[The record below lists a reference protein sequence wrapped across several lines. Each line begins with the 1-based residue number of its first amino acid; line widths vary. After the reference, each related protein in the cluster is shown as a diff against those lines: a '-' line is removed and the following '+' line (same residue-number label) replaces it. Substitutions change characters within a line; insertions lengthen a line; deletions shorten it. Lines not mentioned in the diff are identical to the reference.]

1 MHVPKANR
9 RSFVKRVVGVK
20 SLHSQLAGLYPSE
33 VLGPVV
39 LNRDASRLLLEPTRA
54 AAVEEMAHPAAGGH
68 GGVLA
73 LCPGILHWMNM
84 ARMGYGEL
92 R

>member
-1 MHVPKANR
+1 
-9 RSFVKRVVGVK
+9 
-20 SLHSQLAGLYPSE
+20 
-33 VLGPVV
+33 
-39 LNRDASRLLLEPTRA
+39 
-54 AAVEEMAHPAAGGH
+54 MAHPAAGGH